1 MFLNRRREHAASSE
15 LAALMSSPNQPLA
28 LRLRGRPHGE
38 DAGSGGAQRVSQ
50 APELSYL
57 PRPKTGMRVQ
67 EERMEGRQE
76 GRKERKRRRRRGG
89 GEEEEGQQ
97 QGDSWRSPAMH
108 GAARA
113 PSSSALSLARAED
126 GHESVGLAL
135 DLRHALDRH
144 EALDY
149 GRLWVELDRRPVVE
163 AVQAQLADDLEV
175 LAVSAHYP
183 LDAQQAVHLSQR
195 GDHHVVEHL
204 LALLQGLLAVLVA
217 PLAPPLACDL
227 VVGYVVCDVL

>member
-76 GRKERKRRRRRGG
+76 GRKERGGGG
-89 GEEEEGQQ
+89 GEEEGRRRRGSSRATL
-97 QGDSWRSPAMH
+97 GDRRRCT
-108 GAARA
+108 ARRERRA
-113 PSSSALSLARAED
+113 LALS
-126 GHESVGLAL
+126 
-135 DLRHALDRH
+135 
-144 EALDY
+144 
-149 GRLWVELDRRPVVE
+149 
-163 AVQAQLADDLEV
+163 
-175 LAVSAHYP
+175 
-183 LDAQQAVHLSQR
+183 HLPGPKTGMR
-195 GDHHVVEHL
+195 V
-204 LALLQGLLAVLVA
+204 
-217 PLAPPLACDL
+217 
-227 VVGYVVCDVL
+227 

>member
-67 EERMEGRQE
+67 EER
-76 GRKERKRRRRRGG
+76 RRRRRGG

>member
-76 GRKERKRRRRRGG
+76 GRKEEGRRRRGSSRATL
-89 GEEEEGQQ
+89 
-97 QGDSWRSPAMH
+97 GDRRRCT
-108 GAARA
+108 ARRERRA
-113 PSSSALSLARAED
+113 LALS
-126 GHESVGLAL
+126 
-135 DLRHALDRH
+135 
-144 EALDY
+144 
-149 GRLWVELDRRPVVE
+149 
-163 AVQAQLADDLEV
+163 
-175 LAVSAHYP
+175 
-183 LDAQQAVHLSQR
+183 HLPGPKTGMR
-195 GDHHVVEHL
+195 V
-204 LALLQGLLAVLVA
+204 
-217 PLAPPLACDL
+217 
-227 VVGYVVCDVL
+227 

>member
-67 EERMEGRQE
+67 EE
-76 GRKERKRRRRRGG
+76 RGG

>member
-76 GRKERKRRRRRGG
+76 GRKERKKEEEEEEEEEERRRGG
-89 GEEEEGQQ
+89 GG
-97 QGDSWRSPAMH
+97 
-108 GAARA
+108 GAAA
-113 PSSSALSLARAED
+113 
-126 GHESVGLAL
+126 
-135 DLRHALDRH
+135 
-144 EALDY
+144 
-149 GRLWVELDRRPVVE
+149 GRLLEIAGDARRGASAEL
-163 AVQAQLADDLEV
+163 
-175 LAVSAHYP
+175 
-183 LDAQQAVHLSQR
+183 
-195 GDHHVVEHL
+195 
-204 LALLQGLLAVLVA
+204 
-217 PLAPPLACDL
+217 
-227 VVGYVVCDVL
+227 